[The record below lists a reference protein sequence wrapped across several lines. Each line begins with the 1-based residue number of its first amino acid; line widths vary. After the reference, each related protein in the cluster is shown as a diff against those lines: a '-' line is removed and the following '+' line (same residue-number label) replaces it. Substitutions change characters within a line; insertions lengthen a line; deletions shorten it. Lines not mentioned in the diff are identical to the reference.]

1 MIPRQYII
9 ITQTFNKRLY
19 KYIYICSKHETYFT
33 ILMILSIYWNLCLPP
48 PHFYM
53 RRAAISKFTCFDK
66 NCGSYFSDDHLP
78 VLKVS
83 FTFIL

>member
-33 ILMILSIYWNLCLPP
+33 ILMILSIYWNLC
-48 PHFYM
+48 
-53 RRAAISKFTCFDK
+53 
-66 NCGSYFSDDHLP
+66 
-78 VLKVS
+78 
-83 FTFIL
+83 